1 MSTEEQ
7 RQRNRQKQKRW
18 RQGHRDLLRAR
29 YHRKK
34 LLTVKIDFRHLRAD
48 FRTFELGDP
57 RDAPDL
63 VPRLIGY
70 CRVEQRPV
78 WGALWTLRNIS
89 NARWALWFR
98 ELEVAGLEPV
108 ELSGLVV
115 GVPVPFNLRFIKKC
129 VALRVRGVCE
139 MARDTRNPPPWLC
152 NEVRVGGKGRCRRIG
167 RVLPDGVVERF
178 KGLREASRAVK
189 MSTDWIN
196 HLASTCSVDASG
208 STWFDD

>member
-1 MSTEEQ
+1 MPTEEQ

-18 RQGHRDLLRAR
+18 RESHGDLLRAR

-34 LLTVKIDFRHLRAD
+34 LLTVKLDFRHLRAD
-48 FRTFELGDP
+48 FRTYELGDP
-57 RDAPDL
+57 RDTPDL

-89 NARWALWFR
+89 NTRWAAWFR
-98 ELEVAGLEPV
+98 ELEAAGLQPV
-108 ELSGLVV
+108 ELLGRAV
-115 GVPVPFNLRFIKKC
+115 GVPFPFNLRFIKKC
-129 VALRVRGVCE
+129 VALRVRVECHMTG
-139 MARDTRNPPPWLC
+139 DTCNPPPWLC
-152 NEVRVGGKGRCRRIG
+152 NEIRVGGKGRCRRIG

-178 KGLREASRAVK
+178 KGLREASRAVE

-196 HLASTCSVDASG
+196 HLAATGGRDSNG